1 MKAIRIHEYGDAST
15 LRYEDS
21 PMPTLQPDEVLI
33 RVAAT
38 SFNPIDAKIR
48 AGYMKDMIP
57 KSFPL
62 TLGWDCAGT
71 VEQIGTA
78 ITTLKVGDEVYT
90 MADFGHGGTYAEY
103 VAVNQSQIAL
113 KPKTLSL
120 VQAAA
125 LPMVAQTALT
135 ALRSGELKS
144 GQIPNATFA
153 NTRFCRD
160 PTSREF
166 ANCSPFKAVVC
177 PTCL

>member
-57 KSFPL
+57 KSLPL

-90 MADFGHGGTYAEY
+90 MADFGHGGTYAEH